1 MPSCLQIG
9 GSPDLYP
16 ERNGVKADPE
26 FEQFYE
32 SEAQAVFSAVF
43 LLCRS
48 KVEAGFV
55 GRRRRLGQGIEAAPQ
70 PRY

>member
-1 MPSCLQIG
+1 M
-9 GSPDLYP
+9 YP